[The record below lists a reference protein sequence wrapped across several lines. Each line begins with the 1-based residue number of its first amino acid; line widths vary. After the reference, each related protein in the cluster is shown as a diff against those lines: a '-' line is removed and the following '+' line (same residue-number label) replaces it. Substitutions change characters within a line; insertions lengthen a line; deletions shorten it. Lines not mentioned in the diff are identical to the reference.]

1 MRKAAFSF
9 LLICAVHIVYAQE
22 EPKSGSFSIIP
33 MASSDYVHLDEQAIH
48 SPSLGIGVMAGDYGG
63 DFMDIHRSF
72 FGVVMYQ
79 PVFFKQ
85 YTGPTAYH
93 QIDVLLDG
101 RIERHQLLGMFQS
114 DSDKP
119 VSGGIHTFQAGVGWG
134 YEIIRNPSVSLIV
147 GVAAAVGDFGINL
160 PNGDPLPVTP
170 LPIVRFNF
178 TSEWFDGAFEFLT
191 GPELSFTIAP
201 KKRIRFS
208 AEVEIDGF
216 ESINDITGEGIFW
229 YRFFP
234 ESSGAAPSSLG
245 DFLGIGFGIKNDS
258 LGFDIAGPDKDTFES
273 QYTSVFATIDATALQ
288 LSAGYVFDSR
298 ELYNDTVVRN
308 TGQGFFISVQARYR
322 F

>member
-1 MRKAAFSF
+1 MQKMALLF
-9 LLICAVHIVYAQE
+9 LLICTAHIVYAQE
-22 EPKSGSFSIIP
+22 EPKGRMFSIIP
-33 MASSDYVHLDEQAIH
+33 IASYDYVHLDEQAIH
-48 SPSLGIGVMAGDYGG
+48 SPSLGIGVMAGDYGS

-72 FGVVMYQ
+72 FGVAKYQ

-85 YTGPTAYH
+85 SSGPATFH

-101 RIERHQLLGMFQS
+101 RIERHQLLAMFQS

-119 VSGGIHTFQAGVGWG
+119 AAGGLHTFQTGAGWG
-134 YEIIRNPSVSLIV
+134 YELIRNSSVSLIV
-147 GVAAAVGDFGINL
+147 GAALAVGDLWFDL
-160 PNGDPLPVTP
+160 PNGEPLPVTP

-178 TSEWFDGAFEFLT
+178 KFEWFDGAFEFLT

-201 KKRIRFS
+201 EKRIRFS

-216 ESINDITGEGIFW
+216 ESINDVTGEGVLW

-234 ESSGAAPSSLG
+234 ENLGESSSSLG
-245 DFLGIGFGIKNDS
+245 DFLGIGLGIKNDC
-258 LGFDIAGPDKDTFES
+258 FDLDLAGPDKDTFKS
-273 QYTSVFATIDATALQ
+273 LQTSVFATVDATALQ
-288 LSAGYVFDSR
+288 ISAGYIFDSR

-308 TGQGFFISVQARYR
+308 TGQGFFISVQAMYR

>member
-1 MRKAAFSF
+1 MQKMSLLF
-9 LLICAVHIVYAQE
+9 LLIYAAHIVYAQE
-22 EPKSGSFSIIP
+22 EPKGGMVSIIP
-33 MASSDYVHLDEQAIH
+33 LASYDYVHLEEQTIH

-72 FGVVMYQ
+72 FGVVKYQ

-85 YTGPTAYH
+85 NADPGTFH
-93 QIDVLLDG
+93 QIDVMLDG

-119 VSGGIHTFQAGVGWG
+119 AAGGLHTFQAGAGWG

-147 GVAAAVGDFGINL
+147 GVAAAAGDFGIEL
-160 PNGDPLPVTP
+160 PNGEPLPVTP

-216 ESINDITGEGIFW
+216 ESINDVTGEGILW

-245 DFLGIGFGIKNDS
+245 DFLGIGLGIKNDS
-258 LGFDIAGPDKDTFES
+258 FGFDLAGSDKNTFES
-273 QYTSVFATIDATALQ
+273 QYTSVFATVDATALEI
-288 LSAGYVFDSR
+288 SAGYIFDSR
-298 ELYNDTVVRN
+298 ERYNDTVIKN
-308 TGQGFFISVQARYR
+308 TGQGFFVSVQGMYR